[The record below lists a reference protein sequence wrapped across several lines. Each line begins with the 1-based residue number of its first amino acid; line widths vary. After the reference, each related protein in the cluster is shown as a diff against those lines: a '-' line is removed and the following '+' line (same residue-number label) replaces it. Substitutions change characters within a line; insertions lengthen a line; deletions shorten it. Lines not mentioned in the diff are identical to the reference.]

1 MSLFGSLFSGVSGLS
16 AQSQSMGMISDN
28 VSNVNTTAYK
38 GAVAQFSNLVTRSAG
53 TSTFTPGGVRA
64 GTLYRIANQGLI
76 QNSESPTDAALDGR
90 GFFVVNPLPDGRGE
104 QLYTRAGSFRPDFL
118 GNMRNASGFYL
129 QGWALDANGEVAN
142 INRLETVNIRLNGSA
157 AATSRIEIGANLD
170 ANQAPFAGPYV
181 AGDMAAFHNGAGGVQ
196 PHFSRAIQVFDS
208 LGSAHNLTLAF
219 LKDPDLN
226 AWRVE
231 VLGEAGE
238 LDAAHPNGLLAA
250 GRVEFNGNG
259 TLAAVELVPVLPGGA
274 LAGDPITADWA
285 NGAFD
290 SELTVDLGV
299 VGEAIGLT
307 QFDSNYSVAYTT
319 QNGAEVGELNGVS
332 IDENGFVIAS
342 FTNGQ
347 EQRIYK
353 LPVATFANPVAL
365 DPRSGNV
372 FAQTDNSG
380 AFNLHEAGRGGAG
393 KISPSS
399 LEAANVDLADEF
411 TKLIVTQRAYSANAR
426 IISTTDEM
434 LDELIRLKR

>member
-1 MSLFGSLFSGVSGLS
+1 MSLFGSLFSGVSGLA

-38 GAVAQFSNLVTRSAG
+38 GAVAQFSNLVTRSSAAAAY
-53 TSTFTPGGVRA
+53 TPGGVRA
-64 GTLYRIANQGLI
+64 GTLYRIGNQGLI
-76 QNSESPTDAALDGR
+76 QNSESPTDVALDGR
-90 GFFVVNPLPDGRGE
+90 GFFVVNPRPDGSGE

-118 GNMRNASGFYL
+118 GNMRNAAGFYL
-129 QGWALDANGEVAN
+129 QGWALDAEGGIVD
-142 INRLETVNIRLNGSA
+142 INRLETVNVRVSGTA
-157 AATSRIEIGANLD
+157 RATTQIEIGANLD
-170 ANQAPFAGPYV
+170 ASEAPFLDPYAG
-181 AGDMAAFHNGAGGVQ
+181 GDMAAFHNGGVGVE

-219 LKDPDLN
+219 LKDPAAN
-226 AWRVE
+226 TWRVE
-231 VLGEAGE
+231 LFGEAGE
-238 LDAAHPNGLLAA
+238 LDAAHPDGLLAA
-250 GRVEFNGNG
+250 GQVEFNGNG
-259 TLAAVELVPVLPGGA
+259 TLAAIDLTPVLPGGA
-274 LAGDPITADWA
+274 VAGDPITVDWA
-285 NGAFD
+285 NGAMD
-290 SELTVDLGV
+290 NELALDLGV
-299 VGEAIGLT
+299 IGEAIGLT
-307 QFDSNYSVAYTT
+307 QFDSPYSVAYTS
-319 QNGAEVGELNGVS
+319 QDGAGVGELSGVS

-347 EQRIYK
+347 ERRIFK

-372 FAQTDNSG
+372 FAQTDGSG
-380 AFNLHEAGRGGAG
+380 TFNLREAGRGGAG

-434 LDELIRLKR
+434 LDEVIRLKR